1 MSTQTAKHRAEF
13 DGWVRKKVE
22 REGAEYC
29 ELVQCL
35 IDFALDELA
44 SGAPNANVLAQA
56 YLMVSEGI
64 SQRVNDLVRDSVMH
78 EVSKH

>member
-1 MSTQTAKHRAEF
+1 MSTQTDKHRAEL
-13 DGWVRKKVE
+13 DAWVREKVE

-35 IDFALDELA
+35 IDFSLDELA
-44 SGAPNANVLAQA
+44 SGAPNAHSLAQA

-64 SQRVNDLVRDSVMH
+64 SQRVNDLVQASVMH